1 MTFCTPGRT
10 IGTPVRVISERRRPI
25 RGDDPEK
32 RQGRVTAVDAYPEGA
47 SPYSLMDMVGNLG
60 EWHAPDE
67 KDDVGT
73 WLTPSKSCCTT
84 IRGSGHCRYIAARL
98 RVTKRCGMWAVD
110 RCRRSGASRCGPDTI
125 TSHAKE

>member
-47 SPYSLMDMVGNLG
+47 SPYGVMDMVGNLS
-60 EWHAPDE
+60 EWTALRDDNQIGSMGYSAKQISEGFEWFWGLSMHYQSSTRIQPDRYVCFRPVLHE
-67 KDDVGT
+67 WGRRL
-73 WLTPSKSCCTT
+73 WPGYR
-84 IRGSGHCRYIAARL
+84 RGLG
-98 RVTKRCGMWAVD
+98 
-110 RCRRSGASRCGPDTI
+110 
-125 TSHAKE
+125 